1 MAQPAGPAAPAEPPE
16 TTDQVGARRSPRDL
30 IVQGVLTLAL
40 VGLILWLLLSNVG
53 ELSRASSTPSKRSP
67 WPTRS
72 CWSCC
77 CSSTRP

>member
-30 IVQGVLTLAL
+30 IAQGVLTLVL

-53 ELSRASSTPSKRSP
+53 ELSGVVEALKNGLPDRRDPAGRAAAASPRS
-67 WPTRS
+67 
-72 CWSCC
+72 
-77 CSSTRP
+77 